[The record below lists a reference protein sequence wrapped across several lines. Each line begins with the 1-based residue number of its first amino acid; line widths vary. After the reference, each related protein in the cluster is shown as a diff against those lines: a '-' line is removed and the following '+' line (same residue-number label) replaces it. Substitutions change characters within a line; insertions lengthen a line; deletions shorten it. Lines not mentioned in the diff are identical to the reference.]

1 MKEGGVMNNL
11 KRNLLSLALTGSFI
25 VGLGALSNA
34 DAQGRQRRNEQPQRG
49 GQVES
54 TGNID
59 RNKNGIDDRFES
71 RDGRVDMNQNGVAD
85 DNEYGRYG
93 QNNGRYGRNQGYDNR
108 GYGNQGNYGNRGNY
122 GYGNG
127 DYGYN
132 NNNADFQRGYRD
144 GSDRGRE
151 DAQTRRAMTPNNSSH
166 YRSGNQAYRAG
177 FEQGFY
183 ESYRRYSN
191 RGW

>member
-1 MKEGGVMNNL
+1 
-11 KRNLLSLALTGSFI
+11 
-25 VGLGALSNA
+25 
-34 DAQGRQRRNEQPQRG
+34 
-49 GQVES
+49 
-54 TGNID
+54 
-59 RNKNGIDDRFES
+59 
-71 RDGRVDMNQNGVAD
+71 MNQNGVAD

>member
-1 MKEGGVMNNL
+1 MNNL

-25 VGLGALSNA
+25 VGVGALSNA
-34 DAQGRQRRNEQPQRG
+34 DAQGRQRRDIPQRG
-49 GQVES
+49 GQGQVES

-122 GYGNG
+122 GNG

-132 NNNADFQRGYRD
+132 NNNADFQKGYRD
-144 GSDRGRE
+144 GLDRGRE

-166 YRSGNQAYRAG
+166 YRSGSASYRAG
-177 FEQGFY
+177 FERGFN

>member
-1 MKEGGVMNNL
+1 MNNL
-11 KRNLLSLALTGSFI
+11 KRNMLSLALTGSFI
-25 VGLGALSNA
+25 VGVGAFSNA
-34 DAQGRQRRNEQPQRG
+34 DAQGRQRRDMPQRG
-49 GQVES
+49 GQGQVES

-93 QNNGRYGRNQGYDNR
+93 QNNGRYGRNR
-108 GYGNQGNYGNRGNY
+108 GYGNQGAYGNRGYGNDNY
-122 GYGNG
+122 GYGNRG
-127 DYGYN
+127 YGNDDYGY

-144 GSDRGRE
+144 GLDRGQE
-151 DAQTRRAMTPNNSSH
+151 DAQRRRAMTPNNSSH
-166 YRSGNQAYRAG
+166 YRSGSQSYRAG
-177 FEQGFY
+177 FERGFY

-191 RGW
+191 RAW

>member
-1 MKEGGVMNNL
+1 MNNL

-144 GSDRGRE
+144 GSDRCRE